1 MYEICLRNDLNA
13 QLWVRS
19 PRSFEVHIC
28 AIMNSIYMLIF
39 LICIHKAPAVDV
51 VGIGLQSGKIILHN
65 LKFDETVMS
74 FHQEWGPVIG
84 LTFRTGM
91 RLVRPFSQLFLFPIA
106 FPFVIAGDKWLTKW
120 KIGTVIKRERK
131 KEELKEGV
139 WVYEKP
145 TGKCWFSIFFS
156 VPSLWH
162 DVQATS

>member
-106 FPFVIAGDKWLTKW
+106 FPLVIAGDKWLTKL

-139 WVYEKP
+139 
-145 TGKCWFSIFFS
+145 
-156 VPSLWH
+156 
-162 DVQATS
+162 

>member
-1 MYEICLRNDLNA
+1 MYV
-13 QLWVRS
+13 QQ
-19 PRSFEVHIC
+19 
-28 AIMNSIYMLIF
+28 MNSIYMLIF
-39 LICIHKAPAVDV
+39 LVCIYQAPAVDV

-106 FPFVIAGDKWLTKW
+106 FPLVIVGDKWLKKR
-120 KIGTVIKRERK
+120 KIGIFNKKREK

-139 WVYEKP
+139 
-145 TGKCWFSIFFS
+145 
-156 VPSLWH
+156 
-162 DVQATS
+162 

>member
-1 MYEICLRNDLNA
+1 MYV
-13 QLWVRS
+13 QQ
-19 PRSFEVHIC
+19 
-28 AIMNSIYMLIF
+28 MNSIYMLIF
-39 LICIHKAPAVDV
+39 LVCIYQAPAVDV

-106 FPFVIAGDKWLTKW
+106 FPLVIVGDKWLKKW
-120 KIGTVIKRERK
+120 KIGIFNKKREK

-139 WVYEKP
+139 WVYEKLLYVLVLYFFCTQLMTWC
-145 TGKCWFSIFFS
+145 TGYKGDCSTNDS
-156 VPSLWH
+156 
-162 DVQATS
+162 